1 MTFSN
6 TNSNNASNTPN
17 SNTESHIGQRLGVDQ
32 EQARKQLTLLG
43 YCEND
48 TIYIRYLGAKVHP
61 KNNAYKVH
69 GQNKTC
75 SLKRLPKHQNQN
87 QAIYFV
93 VNGQGQT
100 EFVMKDG
107 KRTDERIITHGR
119 TLTLEFDGISKDEQ
133 WQEIEQLKEKGF
145 PEPTLIVGTRNSLH
159 CYWVYS
165 EKILIDDWKKMQTDM
180 IEFVPKCDPCIKD
193 APRLMRLAGAWHTQ
207 IDGNTG
213 EILEPFQCQI
223 VGGSEQKYDFES
235 LRNLVP
241 FTVTETPKKT
251 EKKELT
257 FSSNNNGVM
266 NDPERDRRLLIEV
279 LDLFPSSANGD
290 NNYHTYREIGLVVK
304 NVMGETEALS
314 IMENHSP
321 GRDWKQILD
330 SSNGVHSMGSLI
342 YHIRKEIPD
351 WDYPEWWKKS
361 HPKEEK
367 LPTNNVIHL
376 TPKPQQKPLRE
387 ALVELFNEGLSGS
400 ILLAAQNN
408 IADSY
413 KKLLPNVQKLYQE
426 IEKESDQKDDRENVR
441 QDLNQL
447 INTGNHRLNI
457 SDFLPKELAWPLE
470 LIAKPLGTT
479 PEALLTILLPT
490 IAASINPDCKLEL
503 WEPSNFYAKAI
514 FWTGLIGEAGGA
526 KTPTMNVI
534 INPYKRLQYEEE
546 ARYKEEM
553 REYEQEL
560 LVWQSGSQ
568 GEKKDTPPPEK
579 PKPPR
584 EYFVQDFTSEAI
596 AKVQTE
602 QPDCGF
608 LMPFD
613 ELSALLNSQN
623 SYRGGKGT
631 DAEKI
636 LSARTGEGIKI
647 NRADGR
653 RMSSERSTYSITG
666 GIQPDVLR
674 QQMGDQRDSRGH
686 FARFV
691 YCVLPI
697 LPAPFIK
704 GQQIP
709 DVSEMLYSLYKDV
722 GAVAPQTFKL
732 SDAAQDSYIN
742 FANKLDDLRV
752 NEPNQ
757 ALRAVYAKSKGQ
769 VGEITLLLHL
779 LWAAFYKQ
787 ELNNYVSLEIME
799 AAIKLDSFYIEQ
811 IKSIYTKSGDTN
823 ALTPKLSR
831 IVELSQRKGL
841 IAANVVKQSDR
852 LFKNDNSDIIRG
864 YFNELELMG
873 LGITEGTGRNLKF
886 KVLKIDKIDKN
897 RQEIDDCL
905 FSESVD
911 IQGFE
916 CTTTTRIDKI
926 DKKMTFPITSDPLP
940 LQEEIYKEASIS
952 SISDSPKPEN
962 QTQQALDENRQDGDD
977 CLFPSIVSI
986 PNFQVGDR
994 VSNPVLGE
1002 TTITEKDS
1010 IKGVLGV
1017 WSHQQSEGW
1026 AVFSSLTKI

>member
-1 MTFSN
+1 MLN
-6 TNSNNASNTPN
+6 TNSNNASYIPN
-17 SNTESHIGQRLGVDQ
+17 YSTESHIGQRLGVDQ
-32 EQARKQLTLLG
+32 EQAEKQLTLLG

-48 TIYIRYLGAKVHP
+48 TIYIRYLGAKVQP

-119 TLTLEFDGISKDEQ
+119 ALTLEFDGISKDEQ

-180 IEFVPKCDPCIKD
+180 IAFVPKCDPCIKD

-266 NDPERDRRLLIEV
+266 NDPERDRRLLVEV

-290 NNYHTYREIGLVVK
+290 KNYHTYREIGLVVK

-321 GRDWKQILD
+321 GRDWEQILE

-342 YHIRKEIPD
+342 YHIRKEIPN

-361 HPKEEK
+361 
-367 LPTNNVIHL
+367 PTNNVVHL
-376 TPKPQQKPLRE
+376 TPKPQQKPLRK
-387 ALVELFNEGLSGS
+387 ALSELFHEGLSGS
-400 ILLAAQNN
+400 ILLAAQND

-413 KKLLPNVQKLYQE
+413 QKPLSNVQKLYQE
-426 IEKESDQKDDRENVR
+426 IEKESDQQDDRENVR

-546 ARYKEEM
+546 VTQRAKIEAYEE
-553 REYEQEL
+553 EL
-560 LVWQSGSQ
+560 RAW
-568 GEKKDTPPPEK
+568 KKLSKQDQKDNDEPTPPP
-579 PKPPR
+579 PPR
-584 EYFVQDFTSEAI
+584 EYFVQDYTSEAL
-596 AKVQTE
+596 AKIQTD
-602 QPDCGF
+602 QPNFG
-608 LMPFD
+608 LLIPID
-613 ELSALLNSQN
+613 ELAGLIKSNNA
-623 SYRGGKGT
+623 YRGGKGS

-674 QQMGDQRDSRGH
+674 QQMGDHRDSSGH

-709 DVSEMLYSLYKDV
+709 DVSEMLYPLYKDV
-722 GAVAPQTFKL
+722 GAIAPQTFKL

-742 FANKLDDLRV
+742 FANKLDDLKV

-757 ALRAVYAKSKGQ
+757 ALRTVYGKSRGQ
-769 VGEITLLLHL
+769 VGEIALLLHL

-787 ELNNYVSLEIME
+787 EPDNHVSLEIME
-799 AAIKLDSFYIEQ
+799 SAIKLDSFYIEQ
-811 IKSIYTKSGDTN
+811 IKSIYIKSGDAD
-823 ALTPKLSR
+823 ALTPKLSS

-841 IAANVVKQSDR
+841 IAASVVKQSDR

-864 YFNELELMG
+864 YFNELEVMG

-916 CTTTTRIDKI
+916 GTTTARIDKI
-926 DKKMTFPITSDPLP
+926 DKKMTSPITSDPLP
-940 LQEEIYKEASIS
+940 LDEEIYKEASIL
-952 SISDSPKPEN
+952 SIPDSLKQET

-977 CLFPSIVSI
+977 CLFSSILSI
-986 PNFQVGDR
+986 PDFQVGDR
-994 VSNPVLGE
+994 VFNHIWG
-1002 TTITEKDS
+1002 TATITEVDQENRKVF
-1010 IKGVLGV
+1010 GL
-1017 WSHQQSEGW
+1017 WSFQNAMDW
-1026 AVFSSLTKI
+1026 APFASLVKV